1 MFLRIANIHTVVKN
15 EKRKHLPKKHIL
27 INSNTPHRL
36 IFHVNPHKEKSVSFP
51 NLSPWT
57 RDTSDITR
65 ENKKRQTSPTSFF
78 HSQGRALC
86 LAAEYFKDE
95 RLAVDAR
102 DGVAAKHRHKNLLAI
117 FGQLMAAFEYML
129 KDFVAK
135 SIDATSV
142 FDEKIKE
149 QDWLSVTTDRV
160 LSQRVAQTSIG
171 SMLVHPTLGW
181 HTPETVNTRFK
192 NLFNCQVFKGADI
205 KTLNTLWIL
214 RHSIAHNA
222 GFVTAHD
229 AARIGQPN
237 LSEKVVDINAEFIKE
252 AFDFLK
258 AIANNIATT
267 CGKSILKQWFKSKNE
282 YEPDFAR
289 DEIEYVKVKLLSTCV
304 ASRTADLPT
313 LTAVEYDADWQAFNV

>member
-1 MFLRIANIHTVVKN
+1 MPFPDLNHWTRDTADILREN
-15 EKRKHLPKKHIL
+15 EKRKK
-27 INSNTPHRL
+27 
-36 IFHVNPHKEKSVSFP
+36 
-51 NLSPWT
+51 
-57 RDTSDITR
+57 
-65 ENKKRQTSPTSFF
+65 SPTSFF

-95 RLAVDAR
+95 RLAADAR
-102 DGVAAKHRHKNLLAI
+102 GGVAVKHRHKNQLAI

-142 FDEKIKE
+142 FDEKIKQ

-160 LSQRVAQTSIG
+160 LSQRVAQASIG
-171 SMLVHPTLGW
+171 SMLVHPTMGW

-192 NLFNCQVFKGADI
+192 NLFNCLAFGGTEI
-205 KTLNTLWIL
+205 KTLNTLWII

-237 LSEKVVDINAEFIKE
+237 LSEKVVDINAEFIAE

-258 AIANNIATT
+258 HISNNIATT
-267 CGKSILKQWFKSKNE
+267 CGTSILKQWFKSKKE
-282 YEPDFAR
+282 YGADFTR
-289 DEIEYVKVKLLSTCV
+289 DEIEFIKVKLLSTCV
-304 ASRTADLPT
+304 SSRTADLPIP
-313 LTAVEYDADWQAFNV
+313 TAIEYNADWQSFNV

>member
-1 MFLRIANIHTVVKN
+1 M
-15 EKRKHLPKKHIL
+15 P
-27 INSNTPHRL
+27 
-36 IFHVNPHKEKSVSFP
+36 FP
-51 NLSPWT
+51 DLNPWT
-57 RDTSDITR
+57 RDTADIAR
-65 ENKKRQTSPTSFF
+65 EDKKRQSSPTSFF
-78 HSQGRALC
+78 YSQGRALC

-102 DGVAAKHRHKNLLAI
+102 DGVAIKHRHKNQLAI

-149 QDWLSVTTDRV
+149 QEWLSVTTDRV

-181 HTPETVNTRFK
+181 HTPETVNMRFK
-192 NLFNCQVFKGADI
+192 NLFNCPAFQGSDF

-229 AARIGQPN
+229 AARIGQPM
-237 LSEKVVDINAEFIKE
+237 LSEKVVDIDAWFIIE
-252 AFDFLK
+252 TFNFLK
-258 AIANNIATT
+258 AIAAHITAT
-267 CGKSILKQWFKSKNE
+267 CGKSILKQWLKSKKT
-282 YEPDFAR
+282 YGLDFAR
-289 DEIEYVKVKLLSTCV
+289 DKNEYLKVKLLSTWI
-304 ASRTADLPT
+304 ASRTTDLPT
-313 LTAVEYDADWQAFNV
+313 PNAAEYKADWEAINV